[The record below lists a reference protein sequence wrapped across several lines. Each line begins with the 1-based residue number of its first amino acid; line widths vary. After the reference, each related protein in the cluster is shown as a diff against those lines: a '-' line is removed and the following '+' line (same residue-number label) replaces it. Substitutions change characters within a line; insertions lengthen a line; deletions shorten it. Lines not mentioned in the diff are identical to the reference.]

1 MSIFIYV
8 CKIKIKSKQSSFML
22 SACKTICLLIGNKS
36 FTIHFLSLLLISS
49 QFRAMYDRQLIQERL
64 V

>member
-1 MSIFIYV
+1 MNIFIYV
-8 CKIKIKSKQSSFML
+8 CKIKIKSKQSSFLL
-22 SACKTICLLIGNKS
+22 STICLLIGNKS
-36 FTIHFLSLLLISS
+36 ITIHFLSLLLISS